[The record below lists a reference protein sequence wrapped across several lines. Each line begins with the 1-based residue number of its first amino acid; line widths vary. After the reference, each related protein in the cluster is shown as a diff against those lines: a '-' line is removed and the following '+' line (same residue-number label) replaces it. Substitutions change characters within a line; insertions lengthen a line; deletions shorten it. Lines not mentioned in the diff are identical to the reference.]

1 MTNRYNSI
9 KNVINA
15 KQVGP
20 IFFVTPNPIYA
31 IGLEKNIKSYFVICS
46 QKSDIVQYLRKEKIP
61 VLCLDDD
68 KIKNAGKILTNEKV
82 IEYIKSR
89 SKNNVA
95 NVITFKP
102 SPMIQRV
109 CRDNSFRYLG
119 NDWKLNRDLED
130 KTKFVEVTEKLKIS
144 NANSKIIKLD
154 KNNCSLDFSRNK
166 KFVVQLPRGFS
177 GNATFFIEDKNNL
190 DEIFKKYKNRKVKL
204 SEYFKGETYTINAC
218 VIGNEIL
225 ISKPIFQITGLSS
238 YNKNSFGGTC
248 GNDYIYPKKLRKKQ
262 RKEIFDCTKKVGDY
276 IKRLGYKGIFG
287 LDFVVN
293 NKKVNLIEI
302 NPRIIGSMSLFTKL
316 QIQNN
321 QIPFLSL
328 SILEFI
334 APVIIKNDNFKEWDE
349 RDNFN
354 ASQLI
359 LRNTESKS
367 IKITKSL
374 KSGVYE
380 IKENKLVF
388 KKEAYSIDRKM
399 KKNEFLIQC
408 SAKGRVVSP
417 DIEYA
422 NVQVDYGIMR
432 NEKEFE
438 HHFNFA
444 IKIILKEI
452 KIKIVKL
459 LRA

>member
-1 MTNRYNSI
+1 MINNYRNIKNSI
-9 KNVINA
+9 NNRQIGSV
-15 KQVGP
+15 
-20 IFFVTPNPIYA
+20 FFVTPNPIYA

-102 SPMIQRV
+102 SPTIQRV
-109 CRDNSFRYLG
+109 CKDNSFRYLG

-248 GNDYIYPKKLRKKQ
+248 GNDYIYPKKLRKEQ

-276 IKRLGYKGIFG
+276 IKKLGYKGIFG
-287 LDFVVN
+287 LDLVVN

-328 SILEFI
+328 SILEFA
-334 APVIIKNDNFKEWDE
+334 APVIIKNDNFKEWDKE
-349 RDNFN
+349 DNFN

-359 LRNTESKS
+359 LRNTKNKP
-367 IKITKSL
+367 IKIIKSL
-374 KSGVYE
+374 RSGIYE
-380 IKENKLVF
+380 IKENKLF
-388 KKEAYSIDRKM
+388 LKKETYSTDKKM

-422 NVQVDYGIMR
+422 NIQVSYGIMR

-452 KIKIVKL
+452 KIEIVKL
-459 LRA
+459 SNC

>member
-102 SPMIQRV
+102 SPTIQRV
-109 CRDNSFRYLG
+109 CKDNSFRYLG

-130 KTKFVEVTEKLKIS
+130 KTKFVKVTEKLKIS

-177 GNATFFIEDKNNL
+177 GNATFFIEDKNNF

-248 GNDYIYPKKLRKKQ
+248 GNDYIYPKKLRKEQ

-276 IKRLGYKGIFG
+276 IKKLGYKGIFG
-287 LDFVVN
+287 LDIVVN

-302 NPRIIGSMSLFTKL
+302 NPRIIGSVSLFTKL

-328 SILEFI
+328 SILEFA
-334 APVIIKNDNFKEWDE
+334 APVIIKNDNFKEWDKE
-349 RDNFN
+349 DNFN

-359 LRNTESKS
+359 LRNTKNKP
-367 IKITKSL
+367 IKIIKSL
-374 KSGVYE
+374 RSGIYE
-380 IKENKLVF
+380 IKENKLF
-388 KKEAYSIDRKM
+388 LKKETYSTDKKM

-417 DIEYA
+417 NIEYA
-422 NVQVDYGIMR
+422 NIRVSYGIMR

-452 KIKIVKL
+452 KIEIVKL
-459 LRA
+459 SNC

>member
-1 MTNRYNSI
+1 M
-9 KNVINA
+9 
-15 KQVGP
+15 
-20 IFFVTPNPIYA
+20 
-31 IGLEKNIKSYFVICS
+31 
-46 QKSDIVQYLRKEKIP
+46 
-61 VLCLDDD
+61 
-68 KIKNAGKILTNEKV
+68 
-82 IEYIKSR
+82 
-89 SKNNVA
+89 
-95 NVITFKP
+95 
-102 SPMIQRV
+102 
-109 CRDNSFRYLG
+109 
-119 NDWKLNRDLED
+119 
-130 KTKFVEVTEKLKIS
+130 
-144 NANSKIIKLD
+144 
-154 KNNCSLDFSRNK
+154 
-166 KFVVQLPRGFS
+166 
-177 GNATFFIEDKNNL
+177 

-248 GNDYIYPKKLRKKQ
+248 GNDYIYPKKLRKEQ

-276 IKRLGYKGIFG
+276 IKKLGYKGIFG
-287 LDFVVN
+287 LDLVVN

-328 SILEFI
+328 SILEFA
-334 APVIIKNDNFKEWDE
+334 APVIIKNDNFKEWDKE
-349 RDNFN
+349 DNFN

-359 LRNTESKS
+359 LRNTKNKP
-367 IKITKSL
+367 IKIIKSL
-374 KSGVYE
+374 RSGIYE
-380 IKENKLVF
+380 IKENKLF
-388 KKEAYSIDRKM
+388 LKKETYSTDKKM

-422 NVQVDYGIMR
+422 NIQVSYGIMR

-452 KIKIVKL
+452 KIEIVKL
-459 LRA
+459 SNC

>member
-1 MTNRYNSI
+1 MINDYKKINKKLNTKSI
-9 KNVINA
+9 
-15 KQVGP
+15 GP

-31 IGLEKNIKSYFVICS
+31 IGLEKIIKNYFVICS
-46 QKSDIVQYLRKEKIP
+46 QKSDIIHYLQKEKVS
-61 VLCLDDD
+61 VLCLNDD
-68 KIKNAGKILTNEKV
+68 KIKNAGKILTNERV
-82 IEYIKSR
+82 IEYIKNK
-89 SKNNVA
+89 SKSNVA

-102 SPMIQRV
+102 SPMIQRI
-109 CRDNSFRYLG
+109 CKDNSFRYLG

-130 KTKFVEVTEKLKIS
+130 KIKFVEVTEKLKIS

-166 KFVVQLPRGFS
+166 KFVAQLPRGFS
-177 GNATFFIEDKNNL
+177 GNATFFIEDKNDL
-190 DEIFKKYKNRKVKL
+190 DEMFKKYENRKVKL

-238 YNKNSFGGTC
+238 YNKNSFGTC
-248 GNDYIYPKKLRKKQ
+248 GNDYIYPEKLKKEQ
-262 RKEIFDCTKKVGDY
+262 RKNIFDCTKKVGDY
-276 IKRLGYKGIFG
+276 IKEIGYKGIFG
-287 LDFVVN
+287 LDFVISD
-293 NKKVNLIEI
+293 KKINLIEI

-328 SILEFI
+328 SILEFV
-334 APVIIKNDNFKEWDE
+334 ASVIIKNDNFKEWDE
-349 RDNFN
+349 RNSFN

-359 LRNTESKS
+359 LRNTKSKP

-374 KSGVYE
+374 KSGIYK

-388 KKEAYSIDRKM
+388 RKEAYGIDEKM
-399 KKNEFLIQC
+399 KENEFLIQC

-422 NVQVDYGIMR
+422 NVQVSYGIMKDKR
-432 NEKEFE
+432 QFKSCFSR
-438 HHFNFA
+438 
-444 IKIILKEI
+444 IINLVLENINTKA
-452 KIKIVKL
+452 L
-459 LRA
+459 